1 MGGGIVDNTGH
12 CRRLAVVG
20 GLVDNTGHCGM
31 AESSVSNTSNRR
43 VSGAEQEF
51 SLSKA
56 IVISTIERGHRTFG

>member
-1 MGGGIVDNTGH
+1 
-12 CRRLAVVG
+12 
-20 GLVDNTGHCGM
+20 M

-56 IVISTIERGHRTFG
+56 IVISTIERGHRTYG